1 MAPKKWRLRA
11 AQGPTCVP
19 VVSFSHGSLNASTRL
34 PTTVYEQK
42 VTTAGRTKTRRILAS
57 EADGLEYVGENYGE
71 HGLRA
76 NAHCNLFVAVENV
89 STGAVSLYPADLI
102 TMRPYFA
109 RSAPSDSTSKAPH
122 SKTFR
127 EKVDAL
133 ATAFGS
139 KRKRKAVETRLRL
152 NVEEDTLHETTASTL
167 AAVKDSLTA
176 LEKDATG
183 GSGKSSTSVAE
194 SIPPQNRE
202 ATIPQD
208 VYRIEDVIPPEHNDY
223 LDEVAEPLLNAT
235 PDQIAQWRS
244 DATYPEYV
252 VNRVERLSKDP
263 ENRAIE
269 ARLLAFYCMLVS
281 ISRLRYTDVKKKD
294 PLPDVA
300 QPLKGILLD
309 TFTLTARSERGVTS
323 RSFPQRM
330 KDKVLAYILVVVLV
344 LEDYKFDFKTV
355 QLDTKASDRT
365 LTTLAYALGCHVG
378 TRKTP
383 GTRVGSKFLELKLPL
398 VDPSQHQKAKRG
410 RM

>member
-1 MAPKKWRLRA
+1 MAPKKWRLKA
-11 AQGPTCVP
+11 IQGRTCVP
-19 VVSFSHGSLNASTRL
+19 VVSFTHGSLNASTRL
-34 PTTVYEQK
+34 PTAVYEHN
-42 VTTAGRTKTRRILAS
+42 VITGGRTKTRRILTC

-71 HGLRA
+71 HGIRA
-76 NAHCNLFVAVENV
+76 NAQCNHFVAVENV
-89 STGAVSLYPADLI
+89 NTGAVSLYAADLM

-109 RSAPSDSTSKAPH
+109 KQAAPDNASKDADT
-122 SKTFR
+122 KTFR

-152 NVEEDTLHETTASTL
+152 HVEDDALRETAASTL
-167 AAVKDSLTA
+167 AAVKDSLEA
-176 LEKDATG
+176 LDNDATG
-183 GSGKSSTSVAE
+183 TGKTSASIVDA
-194 SIPPQNRE
+194 IPPQNRE

-208 VYRIEDVIPPEHNDY
+208 VYRIEDVVPSDHNDY

-235 PDQIAQWRS
+235 PEQISQWRS

-252 VNRVERLSKDP
+252 VERVARLSMDP
-263 ENRAIE
+263 ENRVIE
-269 ARLLAFYCMLVS
+269 ARLLAFYCMLVA

-294 PLPDVA
+294 PLPDIA

-309 TFTLTARSERGVTS
+309 TFTLTSRSERGMTS

-330 KDKVLAYILVVVLV
+330 KDKVLAYILVIVLI
-344 LEDYKFDFKTV
+344 LEDYKLDFKTV

-365 LTTLAYALGCHVG
+365 LTTLAYALGCHVS

-383 GTRVGSKFLELKLPL
+383 GSRIGSKFMELKLPL
-398 VDPSQHQKAKRG
+398 VDPSHQQRAKKG

>member
-1 MAPKKWRLRA
+1 GGIASAPKKWRLKVGETPA
-11 AQGPTCVP
+11 CVP

-34 PTTVYEQK
+34 PVSVYERQ
-42 VTTAGRTKTRRILAS
+42 VTTAGRIKTRRVLVS

-76 NAHCNLFVAVENV
+76 NTHGNHFVAIENV
-89 STGAVSLYPADLI
+89 STGNVTLYPADLI

-109 RSAPSDSTSKAPH
+109 KTVSDTPKVQEKSY
-122 SKTFR
+122 R
-127 EKVDAL
+127 EQVDAL

-152 NVEEDTLHETTASTL
+152 QVDESTLRDTVASTL
-167 AAVKDSLTA
+167 AAVGDTLPTPQNDTPA
-176 LEKDATG
+176 
-183 GSGKSSTSVAE
+183 GKAPASVAE
-194 SIPPQNRE
+194 AIPPQNRD

-208 VYRIEDVIPPEHNDY
+208 VYRIEDIIPPEQHDY
-223 LDEVAEPLLNAT
+223 LDELAEPLLNAT
-235 PDQIAQWRS
+235 PDQLAQWRS

-252 VNRVERLSKDP
+252 ISRVERLSRDP

-269 ARLLAFYCMLVS
+269 ARLLVFYCMLISV
-281 ISRLRYTDVKKKD
+281 SRLKYNDVKKKD
-294 PLPDVA
+294 PLPDIA

-309 TFTLTARSERGVTS
+309 TFTITSRSERGATS
-323 RSFPQRM
+323 RNFPQRM
-330 KDKVLAYILVVVLV
+330 KDKVLAYIMVIVLI

-383 GTRVGSKFLELKLPL
+383 GVRIGSKYLELKLPL
-398 VDPSQHQKAKRG
+398 VDPSQHTRAKKSRLA
-410 RM
+410 

>member
-1 MAPKKWRLRA
+1 MAPKKWRLKA
-11 AQGPTCVP
+11 IQGRKCVP

-34 PTTVYEQK
+34 PTKVYEHD
-42 VTTAGRTKTRRILAS
+42 VITGGRTKTRRVLTC
-57 EADGLEYVGENYGE
+57 EAEGLEYVGENFGE

-76 NAHCNLFVAVENV
+76 NAQCNHFVAVENV

-102 TMRPYFA
+102 SMRPYFA
-109 RSAPSDSTSKAPH
+109 KRASEAAAGDT
-122 SKTFR
+122 KTFR

-167 AAVKDSLTA
+167 AAVKDSLAA
-176 LEKDATG
+176 LDATVD
-183 GSGKSSTSVAE
+183 KSSPAGVVVD

-208 VYRIEDVIPPEHNDY
+208 VYRIEDLIPSEHVDY

-235 PDQIAQWRS
+235 PEQISQWKS
-244 DATYPEYV
+244 EASYPEYV
-252 VNRVERLSKDP
+252 IDRVSRLSRDP
-263 ENRAIE
+263 ENRVIE
-269 ARLLAFYCMLVS
+269 ARLLAFYTMLVL

-294 PLPDVA
+294 PLPDIA
-300 QPLKGILLD
+300 QPLKGVLLD
-309 TFTLTARSERGVTS
+309 TFTLTSRSERGVTS
-323 RSFPQRM
+323 RNFPQRM
-330 KDKVLAYILVVVLV
+330 KDKVLAYILVIVLI

-355 QLDTKASDRT
+355 QLDTKASDRI

-383 GTRVGSKFLELKLPL
+383 GSRVGSKFMELKLPL
-398 VDPSQHQKAKRG
+398 VDPSQQQRAKKG

>member
-1 MAPKKWRLRA
+1 MAPKKWRLKAIPGRK
-11 AQGPTCVP
+11 CVP

-34 PTTVYEQK
+34 PTAVYEHD
-42 VTTAGRTKTRRILAS
+42 VITGGRTKTRRVLTC
-57 EADGLEYVGENYGE
+57 EADGLEYVGENFGE
-71 HGLRA
+71 HALRA
-76 NAHCNLFVAVENV
+76 NAQCNHFVAVENV

-102 TMRPYFA
+102 SMRPYFA
-109 RSAPSDSTSKAPH
+109 KRATEGASKAAADT
-122 SKTFR
+122 KTFR

-152 NVEEDTLHETTASTL
+152 NVEDDTLHETAASTL
-167 AAVKDSLTA
+167 AAVKDTLAA
-176 LEKDATG
+176 LDATVD
-183 GSGKSSTSVAE
+183 KSSSPAVVVD

-208 VYRIEDVIPPEHNDY
+208 VYRIEDIIPAEHVDY

-235 PDQIAQWRS
+235 PEEIAQWRS
-244 DATYPEYV
+244 EATYPEYV
-252 VNRVERLSKDP
+252 IDRVSRLSKDP
-263 ENRAIE
+263 ENRVIE
-269 ARLLAFYCMLVS
+269 ARLLAFYTMLVA

-294 PLPDVA
+294 PLPDIA
-300 QPLKGILLD
+300 QPLKGVLLD
-309 TFTLTARSERGVTS
+309 TFTLTSRSERGVTS
-323 RSFPQRM
+323 RNFPQRM
-330 KDKVLAYILVVVLV
+330 KDKVLAYILVIVLI

-355 QLDTKASDRT
+355 QLDTKASDRI

-383 GTRVGSKFLELKLPL
+383 GSRMSSKFMELKLPL
-398 VDPSQHQKAKRG
+398 VDPSQQLRAKKG